1 MSGWCGA
8 TLVSRSNAV
17 VARAKEQGLR
27 GLNIT
32 HPTKNAFSGLSRSRM
47 EILSGYEL
55 FLYQGIHA
63 FQLFTGRNVDAV
75 ALRRM
80 LAMPP
85 T

>member
-1 MSGWCGA
+1 M
-8 TLVSRSNAV
+8 LLSRGQKNKVFAASI
-17 VARAKEQGLR
+17 LR
-27 GLNIT
+27 I
-32 HPTKNAFSGLSRSRM
+32 PTKNAFCGLSRSRM